1 MLNRITVQ
9 LPVEGLLFW
18 KLKGSEAL
26 SKPFELIVT
35 LLAKEARIDRS
46 QLLGQPITLT
56 LPTQNLLTPRYLN
69 GKVTRVAVSA
79 VERSGSRYASYELT
93 MESDLWP
100 MKRDRNL
107 RIFQEQTVPQIV
119 KTLLA
124 EYQVNVEDK
133 LSGSYRVWNYC
144 VQYQECSLDFIS
156 RLMELEGIAYHFR
169 HDQDRHTLVLTDA
182 AQQYQPFPGYEF
194 IPYHVTP
201 SGGSTS
207 EEGISQWAL
216 TDSVTPGIYSL
227 DDYDFRKPNA
237 WLFQARQNPASP
249 TPGSIDVYDWPG
261 RFVDHDHGE
270 FYARIRQERWQVEHQ
285 QINGTAT
292 ALGIT
297 PGCTF
302 TLTNAPFFSD
312 NGAYLTTGVT
322 YHLEENRYAS
332 GADSQ
337 TSHRIEFTVIPA
349 AVPFRPKQLAPWPRT
364 GGPQTAKVVGPKG
377 ESIWTDKYGR
387 VKVKFHWD
395 RLAKGDDT
403 SSCWV
408 RVSSAWAG
416 QGFGGVQIPRVGD
429 EVVIDFI
436 NGDPDRP
443 IITGRVYNE
452 ASMPPWALPAAAT
465 QMGFMSRSKD
475 GSPDNANALRFEDKM
490 GEEQLWLQA
499 ERNMDVN
506 VKNDATRAIG
516 GHHSHYVR
524 KNERHRVEANQLQ
537 AVKGGT
543 EILTGKGK
551 LDAVVEKYELASG
564 TLLRLVCGKSAIELQ
579 AGGQINLVGTG
590 FNLYVEGDGHI
601 STSGGKLHL
610 NTSGAAPGT
619 SAPGEEH
626 KSDINAAVEAQF
638 PAEKKNKKGAAPAP
652 ASASASSAKSAAP
665 EAAKPAAPEVKQQA
679 QSGKK
684 AEPAQTNTS
693 EQNKNRTIDDKVV
706 KSIMESEGAKG
717 EQGNRPEVYGFRRGN
732 GPAYGEIVEAR
743 NTYGI
748 ESEQEFAVVKKYMNE
763 SASKAGALNFT
774 DPGKQAAVMSL
785 AHMRGVGGAQA
796 ILNSMESG
804 NIVKS
809 AKLTPQAIDYIE
821 SMDAKDFQKNLL
833 NARLAYDK
841 EIYGNTMTTLKD
853 GTKLNWWDAYNKGLQ
868 NRYKRESIEFLNLS
882 K

>member
-1 MLNRITVQ
+1 MSNRITVQ

-18 KLKGSEAL
+18 KLKGGEAL

-100 MKRDRNL
+100 MTRDRNL

-216 TDSVTPGIYSL
+216 TDTVTPGIYSL

-292 ALGIT
+292 ALGIA

-312 NGAYLTTGVT
+312 NGVYLTTGVA
-322 YHLEENRYAS
+322 YRFEENRYAS

-337 TSHRIEFTVIPA
+337 TVHRIDFTVIPA

-638 PAEKKNKKGAAPAP
+638 PAEKKNKKGAAPA
-652 ASASASSAKSAAP
+652 SASAAPAKSAAP
-665 EAAKPAAPEVKQQA
+665 AARQQA

-684 AEPAQTNTS
+684 AAAPNDTDNFSKISAIILRHEGGYKNDPEDPGDPTNKGISWPTWTKYAKEDIGVEPTLDNLKKITTQQAEIIYKKRYWDPSGFNNIKDPKLALMSYDWTITSGGAGKQIQKLLNTEFGGNLSTDGVIGPKTIEAMNNVADS
-693 EQNKNRTIDDKVV
+693 EFLTTRI
-706 KSIMESEGAKG
+706 SEIRKD
-717 EQGNRPEVYGFRRGN
+717 Y
-732 GPAYGEIVEAR
+732 YKLLVEKKPI
-743 NTYGI
+743 N
-748 ESEQEFAVVKKYMNE
+748 KKYID
-763 SASKAGALNFT
+763 GWLNRV
-774 DPGKQAAVMSL
+774 DDCL
-785 AHMRGVGGAQA
+785 
-796 ILNSMESG
+796 SME
-804 NIVKS
+804 IK
-809 AKLTPQAIDYIE
+809 
-821 SMDAKDFQKNLL
+821 
-833 NARLAYDK
+833 
-841 EIYGNTMTTLKD
+841 
-853 GTKLNWWDAYNKGLQ
+853 
-868 NRYKRESIEFLNLS
+868 
-882 K
+882 